1 MFTLLHEAQMG
12 SEPDPEVRSL
22 GEALG
27 GLQLEPVAPSR
38 IKAHGKRAGS
48 SYDNQ
53 DPVDV
58 PRFGGEPQDL
68 ERVAGYLFF
77 VA

>member
-1 MFTLLHEAQMG
+1 LLQNKPELAALELVQLLRAIHQTCLDQG
-12 SEPDPEVRSL
+12 SW
-22 GEALG
+22 
-27 GLQLEPVAPSR
+27 
-38 IKAHGKRAGS
+38 KASWLLLR
-48 SYDNQ
+48 YQ